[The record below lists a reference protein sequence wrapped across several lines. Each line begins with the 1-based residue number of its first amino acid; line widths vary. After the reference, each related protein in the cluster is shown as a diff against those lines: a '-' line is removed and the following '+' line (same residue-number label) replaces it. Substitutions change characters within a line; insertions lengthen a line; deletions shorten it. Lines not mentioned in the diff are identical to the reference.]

1 MAPARD
7 LEVGKAAIDA
17 GADAVYIGAPEFG
30 ARQAAGNSIKDIAN
44 LVKYAHRFGVQVL
57 VTLNTLLYDHEYPR
71 ACALAQELYKVG
83 VDALIIQDLNLLNYD
98 LPPIRLHASTQCD
111 NRTPEQVLHLQ
122 QLGFRRAVL
131 ARELSLQQISN
142 INNAILI
149 QNSKFKIELEAFV
162 HGALCVSYS
171 GRCQASQFC
180 FSRSANRGQC
190 AQFCRLP
197 FSLVDAE
204 GKVLA
209 KEKYLLSLR
218 DMNRTASLEKM
229 MDAGIRSFKIEGRL
243 KDVSYVK
250 NVTAWYRRRIDEIL
264 RRRPEYGRASLG
276 TVELNFQPNPQ
287 RSFSRGFTE
296 YFLHERTKMAS
307 FHTPKSMGQDVGVV
321 KEVRGGC
328 IIVSSVASFA
338 NGDGLC
344 YLDSEGKLKGFR
356 VNRADGN
363 HLYPAEPVNI
373 RPRTP
378 LYRSFDQEWER
389 MMARPTSV
397 RTLSVEWTISDVEEG
412 FCLKLKR
419 EDGVWVERTFPW
431 EHQLAKT
438 DQTANIEEQLSKLGD
453 TAYRSSGVQVCFSD
467 SWFIP
472 RSQLAAWRRE
482 VVELMDAELPKRQS
496 QSAEMRIARPSAS
509 IKSFNVSNS
518 LSENVYKASGISAI
532 QQAIEVKPSS
542 DVTTLMECRYC
553 LRNEMG
559 LCPKSQNKRADYKLP
574 LFLLSQDGKR
584 FQLKFDCVQ
593 CKMYVMSDDKTSPK

>member
-1 MAPARD
+1 MAAVD
-7 LEVGKAAIDA
+7 H
-17 GADAVYIGAPEFG
+17 GADAVYIGAQRFG
-30 ARQAAGNSIKDIAN
+30 ARAAAGNSVEDIAS
-44 LVKYAHRFGVQVL
+44 LCRYAHKFAVKVY
-57 VTLNTLLYDHEYPR
+57 VTVNTILYDE
-71 ACALAQELYKVG
+71 ELDATEKLVWQLYEAG
-83 VDALIIQDLNLLNYD
+83 VDALIVQDLALLKMN
-98 LPPIRLHASTQCD
+98 LPPIPLHASTQMD
-111 NRTPEQVLHLQ
+111 NRTPEQVQWLADMGYSQ
-122 QLGFRRAVL
+122 VVL
-131 ARELSLQQISN
+131 ARECSLDQIR
-142 INNAILI
+142 LI
-149 QNSKFKIELEAFV
+149 HETVPQIPLEAFV

-264 RRRPEYGRASLG
+264 RRRPEYGRAALG

-389 MMARPTSV
+389 MMARPTAV

-438 DQTANIEEQLSKLGD
+438 DQTTNIEEQLSKLGD

-559 LCPKSQNKRADYKLP
+559 LCPKSQNKHADYKLP

-593 CKMYVMSDDKTSPK
+593 CKMYVMSDGKMSLK